1 MESQIKLENKKL
13 VYAQEDYFFRCQICG
28 LIPFIGIDYQ
38 NKKIYI
44 EKKCENNHISKTEIN
59 TYLKS
64 LNSFKFK
71 CFNCDKQKNDLYFWP
86 EINKFFCNS
95 CKQNNPEKCINIK
108 KIDSICQ
115 KSLIDFSCY
124 CLKCEKNQCI
134 YCNCNHEKE
143 KRYYNSC
150 IINSNEVQFFKNNL
164 SKAKEL
170 LKRIEKISLKVFK
183 HIHEDFKLFE
193 KNINEFKELTI
204 L

>member
-71 CFNCDKQKNDLYFWP
+71 CFNCDKQKNDLYF
-86 EINKFFCNS
+86 
-95 CKQNNPEKCINIK
+95 
-108 KIDSICQ
+108 
-115 KSLIDFSCY
+115 
-124 CLKCEKNQCI
+124 
-134 YCNCNHEKE
+134 
-143 KRYYNSC
+143 
-150 IINSNEVQFFKNNL
+150 
-164 SKAKEL
+164 
-170 LKRIEKISLKVFK
+170 
-183 HIHEDFKLFE
+183 
-193 KNINEFKELTI
+193 
-204 L
+204 